1 MKKDTTK
8 VKIII
13 SSLKGDFKTLR
24 HYFQLIEIEVQ
35 CSKNYFKI
43 SLSQEAGA
51 SKNNTETDPQKSRPK
66 LKNYKY

>member
-8 VKIII
+8 EKTVI
-13 SSLKGDFKTLR
+13 SSLKADFKTLR

-43 SLSQEAGA
+43 SLSQEARA
-51 SKNNTETDPQKSRPK
+51 SRNNTNGAEKVTPK
-66 LKNYKY
+66 IKKL

>member
-8 VKIII
+8 DKIII

-51 SKNNTETDPQKSRPK
+51 SRNNTNGAEKVTPK
-66 LKNYKY
+66 IKKL

>member
-43 SLSQEAGA
+43 SLSQGA
-51 SKNNTETDPQKSRPK
+51 SRNNTETEPQKSRPK